1 MGRTNDRIA
10 RLQETY
16 VANTTS
22 SWLESLERSLAMM
35 REYQVRRLD
44 RTYISVLIVPVR
56 TKEA

>member
-1 MGRTNDRIA
+1 MGRTNDKIA

-16 VANTTS
+16 VANTSS

-44 RTYISVLIVPVR
+44 RTYIQY
-56 TKEA
+56 